1 MVLNL
6 EGFEIEIRGD
16 SFVCIDDGAKS
27 LFCAWR
33 DLDPRLQDAFKAL
46 ATELEVVVVKFVTSD
61 NKAAFDAVAE
71 HYDDFCDPC
80 CYRAI

>member
-33 DLDPRLQDAFKAL
+33 DLDPKLQNAFRAL
-46 ATELEVVVVKFVTSD
+46 TAELEVVVERFVTSES
-61 NKAAFDAVAE
+61 KAAFDKVAE
-71 HYDDFCDPC
+71 KYEDLLPC
-80 CYRAI
+80 NNLTSL